1 MSHQQASVA
10 NPAPAPL
17 HAQRPAVSAVSSR
30 GPSVTVTEIAGS
42 RLAQSVRAGDHTF
55 VADEPLV
62 LGGDN
67 SGPTPYDL
75 LLAALGTCTSM
86 TIRLYAERHGYPLER
101 VAVRLRHLPRRAN
114 TGGSQD
120 AAAVEGIEKVVE
132 LTGDLDDAQRA
143 RLLEI
148 AERCP
153 VHRTLLGSLEIATTA
168 AFSDRTHEDS

>member
-1 MSHQQASVA
+1 MSHQEATVA
-10 NPAPAPL
+10 VRAPASL
-17 HAQRPAVSAVSSR
+17 RAQRPVVSAPSPR

-42 RLAQSVRAGDHTF
+42 RLAQSIVAGDHTF
-55 VADEPLV
+55 VADEPLQV
-62 LGGDN
+62 GGDN

-86 TIRLYAERHGYPLER
+86 TIRLYAERHDYPLDR
-101 VAVRLRHLPRRAN
+101 VAVHLRHVPRRAHA
-114 TGGSQD
+114 GGLQD
-120 AAAVEGIEKVVE
+120 TAAERLEKVVE

-168 AFSDRTHEDS
+168 TFSSRLQGDS